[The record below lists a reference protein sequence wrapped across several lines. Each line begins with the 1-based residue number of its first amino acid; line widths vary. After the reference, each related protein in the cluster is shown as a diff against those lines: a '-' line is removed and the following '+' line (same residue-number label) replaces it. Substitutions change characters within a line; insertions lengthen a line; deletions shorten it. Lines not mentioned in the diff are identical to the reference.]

1 VGRTRGIGLAPEG
14 ALRNAVSHE
23 GEGDV
28 TKRPED
34 SGHDQEGARPGDDT
48 HAGGRSSDGRT
59 PRLEGSDLYRA
70 VGLLFLLTLILL
82 NFEPIARV
90 LLLAFLASIVAIA
103 MNKVVSR
110 LPMPRGLATAVTALA
125 VVGGMGGGLYF
136 LATAVAREVRA
147 LVDQAPELLE
157 AALVWEERLREEVGL
172 DLELLGPRALEL
184 VQRLPALLLQAVG
197 LLELI
202 ALGALLLFG
211 AFFIVAKPN
220 EGLLT
225 PFLRVVPRETRG
237 AWRRM
242 FRLLGDRLGGWLVG
256 TLASMVIIG
265 TVSVIA
271 FMLLGTPYPLL
282 LGVLIGVLE
291 ILPLVGP
298 WIGGAIAVVVTL
310 FHDPGLALWVA
321 LVVILIQ
328 EAEGNLVHPMVMR
341 GAVAVHPFVTL
352 LALLLFGSIFGL
364 LGAILSLP
372 LVLAIQTAVQ
382 VLWVENTLGTA
393 DDEIEPV
400 VRD

>member
-1 VGRTRGIGLAPEG
+1 MEEG
-14 ALRNAVSHE
+14 GQVTERAVDPGESVDGTESDSH
-23 GEGDV
+23 
-28 TKRPED
+28 
-34 SGHDQEGARPGDDT
+34 
-48 HAGGRSSDGRT
+48 T
-59 PRLEGSDLYRA
+59 PRLEGADLYRA

-90 LLLAFLASIVAIA
+90 LLLAFLAAIVAVA

-125 VVGGMGGGLYF
+125 VVGGLGGGLYF
-136 LATAVAREVRA
+136 LATAVSREVRA
-147 LVDQAPELLE
+147 LVDQAPELFETLLE
-157 AALVWEERLREEVGL
+157 WEAWARDEVGL

-184 VQRLPALLLQAVG
+184 VQGLPALLLQAVG
-197 LLELI
+197 LLELV
-202 ALGALLLFG
+202 ALAALILFG
-211 AFFIVAKPN
+211 SFFVVAKPN
-220 EGLLT
+220 TGLLT
-225 PFLRVVPRETRG
+225 PFLRAVPRESRD

-242 FRLLGDRLGGWLVG
+242 FRLMGDRLGGWLVG

-291 ILPLVGP
+291 IIPLVGP
-298 WIGGAIAVVVTL
+298 WIGGVVAVVVTL

-321 LVVILIQ
+321 LVVLVIQ
-328 EAEGNLVHPMVMR
+328 EAEGNLIHPMVMR

-364 LGAILSLP
+364 LGAVLSLP

-400 VRD
+400 VRE